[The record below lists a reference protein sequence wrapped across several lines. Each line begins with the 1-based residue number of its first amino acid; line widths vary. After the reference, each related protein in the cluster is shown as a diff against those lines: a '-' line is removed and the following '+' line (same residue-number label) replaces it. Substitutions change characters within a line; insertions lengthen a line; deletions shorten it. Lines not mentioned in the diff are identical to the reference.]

1 MQMNV
6 KIEKIGNLWKIF
18 KIETYFGS
26 TFKTLIGQ
34 GRPRKK
40 PAETQEFSDE
50 S

>member
-34 GRPRKK
+34 GKTKEEARRN
-40 PAETQEFSDE
+40 AGVQ
-50 S
+50 